1 MTTETAPSGAA
12 AAPAKGHELTLLGAL
27 RANMR
32 DYGLLLA
39 LILIMLFFQYFTNG
53 VLFKP
58 VNLTNIILQNSYI
71 IVMALGMLLVIVAG
85 HIDLSV
91 GSVSG
96 FVGALAAMLM
106 VGWRFPP
113 EFAFLA
119 NPFVAGAICLLV
131 GAAIGA
137 AQGYLIAYYRIP
149 AFIVTL
155 AGMLIFKGLSL
166 AILAGKSVGPFPAEF
181 QLLSAGFI
189 PDIIGPTVLSP
200 AVAAVPA
207 SEGVAAVAA
216 VPAVTLHTTTLVIAL
231 LGIVAMI
238 FFAIRTRARRKARG
252 YDVEPFSL
260 FVIKNVVITAL
271 VLFFAYMLATYRGL
285 PNVLVVM
292 GILIAFFVFLT
303 KRLTFGRRIYAIG
316 GNLKAASLSGIKTER
331 VTFYIFAIMGALA
344 ALAGMIYAARLN
356 SATPKAGQGLEL
368 DVIAAVFIGGASALG
383 GVGQVAGA
391 VIGAFILGVMNNGMS
406 IMGIN
411 IDLQQMIK
419 GVVLLAAVFFDLYNK
434 NKSA

>member
-1 MTTETAPSGAA
+1 MTSETVPTG
-12 AAPAKGHELTLLGAL
+12 APADQAKNAQVNQLTLVGAL

-32 DYGLLLA
+32 DYGLMLA

-96 FVGALAAMLM
+96 FIGALAAMLM

-113 EFAFLA
+113 ELAFLA
-119 NPFVAGAICLLV
+119 NPIVAGAICLV
-131 GAAIGA
+131 AGAAIGA
-137 AQGYLIAYYRIP
+137 AQGYIIAYHKVP

-166 AILAGKSVGPFPAEF
+166 AVLSGRSVGPFPAEF
-181 QLLSAGFI
+181 QMLSAGFI
-189 PDIIGPTVLSP
+189 PDLIGPTTMPWLGENGQNV
-200 AVAAVPA
+200 V
-207 SEGVAAVAA
+207 
-216 VPAVTLHTTTLVIAL
+216 LHTTTMVIAIL
-231 LGIVAMI
+231 AVVAIV
-238 FFAIRTRARRKARG
+238 FFSIRTRARRKARS

-260 FVIKNVVITAL
+260 FVIKNVVIAAM
-271 VLFFAYMLATYRGL
+271 VLFFAYMLASYRGL

-292 GILIAFFVFLT
+292 GVLIAGFVFLT
-303 KRLTFGRRIYAIG
+303 KKLTFGRRIYALG
-316 GNLKAASLSGIKTER
+316 GNLKAAALSGVKTER
-331 VTFYIFAIMGALA
+331 TTFYIFAIMGALA

-391 VIGAFILGVMNNGMS
+391 VIGAFIMGVMNNGMS
-406 IMGIN
+406 IMGVN
-411 IDLQQMIK
+411 IDWQQMIK

>member
-1 MTTETAPSGAA
+1 MTTDTAPQAAPAEA
-12 AAPAKGHELTLLGAL
+12 AAPLSIWGAL
-27 RANMR
+27 QANLR
-32 DYGLLLA
+32 EYGLLLV
-39 LILIMLFFQYFTNG
+39 LILIMLFFQWTTGG

-58 VNLTNIILQNSYI
+58 LNLTNIVLQNSYI

-96 FVGALAAMLM
+96 FIGALAAMLM
-106 VGWRFPP
+106 IGWKFPP
-113 EFAFLA
+113 ELAFLA
-119 NPFVAGAICLLV
+119 NPIVAGLICLIV

-149 AFIVTL
+149 SFIVTL

-166 AILAGKSVGPFPAEF
+166 SILAGQSVGPFPAEF

-189 PDIIGPTVLSP
+189 PDFIGAITL
-200 AVAAVPA
+200 VPA
-207 SEGVAAVAA
+207 SQGVQPLVLHGA
-216 VPAVTLHTTTLVIAL
+216 TLAI
-231 LGIVAMI
+231 GIVAVVGMVL
-238 FFAIRTRARRKARG
+238 FSIRGRARRTSRG
-252 YDVEPFSL
+252 YETEPFAL
-260 FVIKNVVITAL
+260 FAAKNIVIAAL
-271 VLFFAYMLATYRGL
+271 VLFFTYMLASYKGL

-292 GILIAFFVFLT
+292 GILIAGFVFLT

-316 GNLKAASLSGIKTER
+316 GNPKAAALSGIKTER
-331 VTFYIFAIMGALA
+331 LTFYIFAIMGALA

-391 VIGAFILGVMNNGMS
+391 VIGAFIMGVLNNGMS

-434 NKSA
+434 NKA

>member
-1 MTTETAPSGAA
+1 MTTETASSPAEA
-12 AAPAKGHELTLLGAL
+12 AAPRSIWGAL
-27 RANMR
+27 QANLR
-32 DYGLLLA
+32 EYGLLLV
-39 LILIMLFFQYFTNG
+39 LILIMLFFQWTTGG

-58 VNLTNIILQNSYI
+58 LNLTNIVLQNSYI

-96 FVGALAAMLM
+96 FIGALAAMLM
-106 VGWRFPP
+106 IGWKFPP
-113 EFAFLA
+113 ELAFLA
-119 NPFVAGAICLLV
+119 NPIVAGLICLVV

-149 AFIVTL
+149 SFIVTL

-166 AILAGKSVGPFPAEF
+166 SILAGQSVGPFPAEF

-189 PDIIGPTVLSP
+189 PDFIGAITL
-200 AVAAVPA
+200 VPA
-207 SEGVAAVAA
+207 SQGVQPLVLHGA
-216 VPAVTLHTTTLVIAL
+216 TLAI
-231 LGIVAMI
+231 GIVAVVAMVLLS
-238 FFAIRTRARRKARG
+238 IRTRARRTARG
-252 YDVEPFSL
+252 YETEPFAL
-260 FVIKNVVITAL
+260 FATKNLVIAAL
-271 VLFFAYMLATYRGL
+271 VLFFTYMLASYKGL

-292 GILIAFFVFLT
+292 GVLIAGFVFLT

-316 GNLKAASLSGIKTER
+316 GNPKAAALSGIKTER
-331 VTFYIFAIMGALA
+331 LTFYIFAIMGALA

-391 VIGAFILGVMNNGMS
+391 VIGAFIMGVLNNGMS

-434 NKSA
+434 NKA